1 MEYLIH
7 ILVLVAVY
15 TIVVVGLDLSVGHG
29 GLICLAQAA
38 FYGIGAYST
47 AILTLWCGSPFMFN
61 VLLAVVIATAASVAV
76 SVPALRL
83 RDEHY
88 AIGTL
93 GFQVIIFSVF
103 HNWMTMTGGPLGI
116 PGIPRPEVFGWTV
129 RTELE
134 FLLLAGVGAVLACTI
149 VWRLAHSPLGR
160 ILRGIREDEVFTA
173 ALGKN
178 PIRCRLIATATS
190 AALAAVAGC
199 LYAHYVTYIDPS
211 SFGIMESILMLSMV
225 ILGGAGSRW
234 GPLVGAACLVLL
246 PELLTFIGL
255 SGSAAADVRQLLYGS
270 LLILLMVFRPQGLA
284 GAYRL
289 DR

>member
-1 MEYLIH
+1 
-7 ILVLVAVY
+7 
-15 TIVVVGLDLSVGHG
+15 
-29 GLICLAQAA
+29 
-38 FYGIGAYST
+38 
-47 AILTLWCGSPFMFN
+47 MFN